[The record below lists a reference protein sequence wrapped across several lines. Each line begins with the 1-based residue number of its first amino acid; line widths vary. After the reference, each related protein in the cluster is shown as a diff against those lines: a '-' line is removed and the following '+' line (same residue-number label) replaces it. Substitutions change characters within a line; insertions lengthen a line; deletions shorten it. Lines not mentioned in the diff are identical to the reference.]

1 MFFIISLICIFQVKK
16 LIGLQNFK
24 AISLLTVDGAIYWN
38 NKESK
43 FNIFSISMIFQG
55 PRLWQIEIFEAA

>member
-1 MFFIISLICIFQVKK
+1 MGQ
-16 LIGLQNFK
+16 
-24 AISLLTVDGAIYWN
+24 YWS